1 MTNLTSGGSIEQIV
15 ALCQLGVLGPF
26 CDLLSARD
34 EKTVVVVLDG
44 LINILGAAE
53 KMDQVD
59 NVAMMIEE
67 AGGLD
72 KIESLQTHENEEIYQ
87 KALAIIE
94 NYFGENEDDSELAP
108 ESTNEGFTFN
118 GETKEVAPTNGNG
131 GGQQFNF

>member
-1 MTNLTSGGSIEQIV
+1 M
-15 ALCQLGVLGPF
+15 
-26 CDLLSARD
+26 
-34 EKTVVVVLDG
+34 VVLDG

-118 GETKEVAPTNGNG
+118 GETKEAAPTNGNG